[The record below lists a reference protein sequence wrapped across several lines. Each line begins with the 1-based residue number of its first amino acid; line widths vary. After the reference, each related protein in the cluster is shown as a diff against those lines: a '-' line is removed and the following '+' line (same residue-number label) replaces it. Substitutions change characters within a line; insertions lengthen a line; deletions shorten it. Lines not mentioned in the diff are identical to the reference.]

1 MNMETYSDQYAPLG
15 DDPRAEA
22 YFNSLPGFIQAQINS
37 RKHRPATYEEMV
49 RAAEEARKA
58 F

>member
-1 MNMETYSDQYAPLG
+1 MKMETYSDQYVPLG

-37 RKHRPATYEEMV
+37 RKHRPATYE
-49 RAAEEARKA
+49 
-58 F
+58 